1 MYCLKV
7 KFAKTSSF
15 INTKSLFL
23 LSIMNI
29 TSQIKQ
35 PIHAEMELFEKKFF
49 ESMSSKVALLNR
61 ITYYIVNR
69 KGKQMRPMFVFLT
82 AKMISGGKV
91 NERTYRGASVI
102 ELIHTATLV
111 HDDVVDDSNRRR
123 GFFSINA
130 LWRNKIAVLV
140 GDYLLSKGLLLSIDN
155 GDFDLLRIISVAV
168 REMSEGELLQIE
180 KARRLDI
187 DESVYYEIIRQKTAT
202 LIAACCALGA
212 KSVSEDE
219 AQVETMRKFGELIG
233 MAFQIKDDLFDY
245 TDDAIGKPTGIDIK
259 EQKMTLPLIYALN
272 NCTSKE
278 KSWCINSIKNHN
290 KDKKRVKEVIQFV
303 KDKNGLSYAEQKM
316 VQFQQEALA
325 LIQKFPTSEYK
336 DSLTLMVNYVIERKN
351 KQCQSQYQLQCQKR
365 SCFDLILEFGILNFH
380 ATFLQPKASM
390 LIEPS

>member
-1 MYCLKV
+1 MVPEATRKRQ
-7 KFAKTSSF
+7 
-15 INTKSLFL
+15 
-23 LSIMNI
+23 MNI
-29 TSQIKQ
+29 TSKIKQ
-35 PIHAEMELFEKKFF
+35 PIQIEMELFEKKFY
-49 ESMSSKVALLNR
+49 ESMTSKVALLNR

-82 AKMISGGKV
+82 AKMLSNGKV

-130 LWRNKIAVLV
+130 LWKNKIAVLV

-187 DESVYYEIIRQKTAT
+187 VEEVYYEIIRKKTAT
-202 LIAACCALGA
+202 LIASCCALGA
-212 KSVSEDE
+212 KSVSENE
-219 AQVETMRKFGELIG
+219 VQVEAMRKFGELIG

-303 KDKNGLSYAEQKM
+303 KDKNGLFYAEEKM
-316 VQFQQEALA
+316 VQFQQEALQI
-325 LIQKFPTSEYK
+325 LEKFPQSEYR
-336 DSLTLMVNYVIERKN
+336 DALSLMVNYVIERK
-351 KQCQSQYQLQCQKR
+351 K
-365 SCFDLILEFGILNFH
+365 
-380 ATFLQPKASM
+380 
-390 LIEPS
+390 